1 MDGISGI
8 ITVFSI
14 VAAFYGAL
22 LTVFMLILSALW
34 LRMGNVQQELGGV
47 QEGVN
52 LLREHMQRSN
62 KQLREDMQR
71 SNDQLREDIHISQR
85 EFREEMLRRTYTSAS
100 ASFEK
105 KCCAPTTSC
114 ERTYISASA
123 SCERI
128 CSAATQDMQRG
139 QDQLREEMVQLRQD
153 MQRGQDQLR
162 EEMVQLRQDMQRG
175 HNQLMRAILA
185 HSHRDD
191 GRPTFDLPPDFEP
204 TPADD

>member
-62 KQLREDMQR
+62 KELREDMKRSNDQLREDMQ
-71 SNDQLREDIHISQR
+71 QLREDIHISQR
-85 EFREEMLRRTYTSAS
+85 ELRE
-100 ASFEK
+100 
-105 KCCAPTTSC
+105 
-114 ERTYISASA
+114 
-123 SCERI
+123 
-128 CSAATQDMQRG
+128 DMQRG
-139 QDQLREEMVQLRQD
+139 HNQLREEMVQLRQD

-162 EEMVQLRQDMQRG
+162 EDFQRG

-204 TPADD
+204 TPADN

>member
-62 KQLREDMQR
+62 KQLREDMKR

-85 EFREEMLRRTYTSAS
+85 EFREEMLRTNNQLR
-100 ASFEK
+100 EDIH
-105 KCCAPTTSC
+105 
-114 ERTYISASA
+114 ISQR
-123 SCERI
+123 ELRE
-128 CSAATQDMQRG
+128 DMQRG
-139 QDQLREEMVQLRQD
+139 HNQLREEMVQLRQD

-162 EEMVQLRQDMQRG
+162 EDFQRG

-204 TPADD
+204 TPADN

>member
-62 KQLREDMQR
+62 DQLREDIHISQREFREEMLR

-85 EFREEMLRRTYTSAS
+85 EFREEMLRTNNQLR
-100 ASFEK
+100 EDIH
-105 KCCAPTTSC
+105 
-114 ERTYISASA
+114 ISQR
-123 SCERI
+123 ELRE
-128 CSAATQDMQRG
+128 DMQRSHN
-139 QDQLREEMVQLRQD
+139 QLREEMVQLRQD
-153 MQRGQDQLR
+153 MQRSQDELR
-162 EEMVQLRQDMQRG
+162 EDFQRG

>member
-62 KQLREDMQR
+62 KQLREDMKR

-85 EFREEMLRRTYTSAS
+85 EFREEMLRTNNQLR
-100 ASFEK
+100 EDIH
-105 KCCAPTTSC
+105 
-114 ERTYISASA
+114 ISQR
-123 SCERI
+123 ELRE
-128 CSAATQDMQRG
+128 DMQRG
-139 QDQLREEMVQLRQD
+139 HN
-153 MQRGQDQLR
+153 QLR

-204 TPADD
+204 TPADN

>member
-52 LLREHMQRSN
+52 LLREHMQRNN
-62 KQLREDMQR
+62 KQLREDMKR

-85 EFREEMLRRTYTSAS
+85 EFREEMLRSNNQLR
-100 ASFEK
+100 EDIH
-105 KCCAPTTSC
+105 
-114 ERTYISASA
+114 ISQR
-123 SCERI
+123 ELRE
-128 CSAATQDMQRG
+128 DMQRG
-139 QDQLREEMVQLRQD
+139 HNQLREEMVQLRQD
-153 MQRGQDQLR
+153 T
-162 EEMVQLRQDMQRG
+162 QRG

-204 TPADD
+204 TPADN

>member
-47 QEGVN
+47 RASVRLLQE
-52 LLREHMQRSN
+52 EMHRS
-62 KQLREDMQR
+62 QD
-71 SNDQLREDIHISQR
+71 
-85 EFREEMLRRTYTSAS
+85 EFREEMRRS
-100 ASFEK
+100 
-105 KCCAPTTSC
+105 
-114 ERTYISASA
+114 
-123 SCERI
+123 
-128 CSAATQDMQRG
+128 QDEF
-139 QDQLREEMVQLRQD
+139 REEMRRSQD
-153 MQRGQDQLR
+153 EFR
-162 EEMVQLRQDMQRG
+162 EEMRRSQDELREDFQRS

>member
-52 LLREHMQRSN
+52 LLREHMQRNN
-62 KQLREDMQR
+62 KQLREDMKR

-85 EFREEMLRRTYTSAS
+85 EFREEMLRSNNQLR
-100 ASFEK
+100 EDIH
-105 KCCAPTTSC
+105 
-114 ERTYISASA
+114 ISQREFREEMLRSNNQLREDIHI
-123 SCERI
+123 SQREFRE
-128 CSAATQDMQRG
+128 DMQRS
-139 QDQLREEMVQLRQD
+139 QDELRED
-153 MQRGQDQLR
+153 F
-162 EEMVQLRQDMQRG
+162 QRG

>member
-47 QEGVN
+47 RASVRLLQEEMHRSQT
-52 LLREHMQRSN
+52 LFREEMRRS
-62 KQLREDMQR
+62 QD
-71 SNDQLREDIHISQR
+71 
-85 EFREEMLRRTYTSAS
+85 EFREEMRRS
-100 ASFEK
+100 
-105 KCCAPTTSC
+105 
-114 ERTYISASA
+114 
-123 SCERI
+123 
-128 CSAATQDMQRG
+128 QDEF
-139 QDQLREEMVQLRQD
+139 REEMRRSQD
-153 MQRGQDQLR
+153 ELR
-162 EEMVQLRQDMQRG
+162 EDFQRG

-204 TPADD
+204 TPADN

>member
-47 QEGVN
+47 RASVRLLQE
-52 LLREHMQRSN
+52 EMHRS
-62 KQLREDMQR
+62 QD
-71 SNDQLREDIHISQR
+71 
-85 EFREEMLRRTYTSAS
+85 EFREEMRRS
-100 ASFEK
+100 
-105 KCCAPTTSC
+105 
-114 ERTYISASA
+114 
-123 SCERI
+123 
-128 CSAATQDMQRG
+128 QDEF
-139 QDQLREEMVQLRQD
+139 REEMRRSQD
-153 MQRGQDQLR
+153 ELR
-162 EEMVQLRQDMQRG
+162 EDFQRG

-204 TPADD
+204 TPADN

>member
-62 KQLREDMQR
+62 KQLREDMKR

-85 EFREEMLRRTYTSAS
+85 EFREEMLRTNNQLR
-100 ASFEK
+100 EDIH
-105 KCCAPTTSC
+105 
-114 ERTYISASA
+114 ISQR
-123 SCERI
+123 ELRE
-128 CSAATQDMQRG
+128 DMQRG
-139 QDQLREEMVQLRQD
+139 HNQLQ
-153 MQRGQDQLR
+153 

-204 TPADD
+204 TPADN